1 MGKIMEPESSD
12 KFIIDLNEEILR
24 LKAENKKLRESLNR
38 ERELRFGL
46 SKILVVDDSTLMQE
60 ILVDALMEFGFQ
72 RSKIGVADNGQNALD
87 MLFEENFNLIISD
100 WHMPGMTG
108 IEFIKRIRGNPE
120 LFKIPF
126 LMMTS
131 EDQKENILKAVSSG
145 VDQYMLKPFNND
157 DLKKKVFQLLG

>member
-1 MGKIMEPESSD
+1 MEPESND
-12 KFIIDLNEEILR
+12 KFIIDLNEEILS
-24 LKAENKKLRESLNR
+24 LKAENKKLRESLKR
-38 ERELRFGL
+38 ERELRLGL
-46 SKILVVDDSTLMQE
+46 SKILVVDDSSLMQE
-60 ILVDALMEFGFQ
+60 ILVDALMEFGFH
-72 RSKIGVADNGQNALD
+72 RSKIGVADNGQKALE

-108 IEFIKRIRGNPE
+108 IEFIKRIRGTPE

-157 DLKKKVFQLLG
+157 DLKRKVFQLLG